1 MLEFFIKPINLW
13 YDVYENRVVRMFEKK
28 KKFKAIDFANWF
40 LWYNELQKIQQS
52 SDFDNDDNYDVY
64 EGLTHLK
71 IQKLLYFADGIALAV
86 TDKPLFL
93 EKIYAWP
100 HGPVIKEVYDVLKS
114 NGRDEIAFD
123 KDNLKTVNEINND
136 SELSNILETT
146 YDNYAGYTAWQ
157 LREKSHVAGGPWQ
170 VTVDT
175 KGMQREI
182 SANIIE
188 EYFKKN
194 IVNVNEK

>member
-1 MLEFFIKPINLW
+1 M
-13 YDVYENRVVRMFEKK
+13 
-28 KKFKAIDFANWF
+28 
-40 LWYNELQKIQQS
+40 WYNELQKIQQS

-86 TDKPLFL
+86 TDKPLFS

-100 HGPVIKEVYDVLKS
+100 HGPVIKEVYDVLKA
-114 NGRDEIAFD
+114 NGREEIAFD
-123 KDNLKTVNEINND
+123 KNNLKTINEINND

-182 SANIIE
+182 SANTIE

-194 IVNVNEK
+194 IVNLNEK

>member
-100 HGPVIKEVYDVLKS
+100 HGPVIKEVYDVLKA

>member
-1 MLEFFIKPINLW
+1 MTKLKYMLEFFIKPINLW

-40 LWYNELQKIQQS
+40 LWYNELQKIQQT

-86 TDKPLFL
+86 TDKPLFS

-100 HGPVIKEVYDVLKS
+100 HGPVIKEVYDVLKA

-136 SELSNILETT
+136 SELSNILELFP
-146 YDNYAGYTAWQ
+146 GF
-157 LREKSHVAGGPWQ
+157 R
-170 VTVDT
+170 
-175 KGMQREI
+175 
-182 SANIIE
+182 
-188 EYFKKN
+188 
-194 IVNVNEK
+194 